1 MLSLNR
7 FLALRTVVLDLRR
20 RWLGL
25 VRGTRIAPSAR
36 ISLQASLVTGQR
48 GAITVDEETLVAF
61 KTLLIAR
68 DPDGTVRP
76 IRIGKR
82 CFIGGGST
90 ILPGVTIGDEVV
102 VGAGSIVREDVPS
115 RCIVAGNPA
124 RILSENIEVGPY
136 GRFAYANEN
145 QKKYYHPD

>member
-1 MLSLNR
+1 MPSLNR
-7 FLALRTVVLDLRR
+7 FLALRKIVLDARR

-25 VRGTRIAPSAR
+25 ARGTRIAPSAR
-36 ISLQASLVTGQR
+36 ISLQASLVTGER
-48 GAITVDEETLVAF
+48 GAITVGEETLVAF

-68 DPDGTVRP
+68 QPDGVVKP
-76 IRIGKR
+76 IRIGRR

-90 ILPGVTIGDEVV
+90 ILPGVTIGDEAV

-136 GRFAYANEN
+136 GRFTYADEN